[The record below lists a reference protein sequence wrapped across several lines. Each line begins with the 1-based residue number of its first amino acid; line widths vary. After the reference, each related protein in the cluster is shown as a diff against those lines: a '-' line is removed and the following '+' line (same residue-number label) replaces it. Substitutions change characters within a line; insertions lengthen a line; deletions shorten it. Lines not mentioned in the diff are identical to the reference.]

1 MTGWE
6 DLQSNVVPLETVDE
20 TDRKYLK
27 VFSTKSGREVLEH
40 LKILTID
47 QPTWTPGEDPSYGY
61 AREGQNSL
69 VRDII
74 RRIERARNHE

>member
-27 VFSTKSGREVLEH
+27 VFSTKAGREVLEH
-40 LKILTID
+40 LKTLTID